1 MRRSRSI
8 VVLFLPLLTLTA
20 CKREERQFRPTPNA
34 SQTLNTVQI
43 SGLNPGANSVSS
55 PPPASEY
62 EESAYYVSQGQTL
75 YNQYNCV
82 GCHANG
88 GGGIG
93 PPLMDNDWIYGSEP
107 GNIFATI
114 MQGRPNGMPSFRNRI
129 PEYQAWEITAYV
141 RSLSGLLP
149 KDVAPSRSD
158 QLHVKPPEQAM
169 PHQTP
174 TGVTGSPE
182 DKK

>member
-62 EESAYYVSQGQTL
+62 E
-75 YNQYNCV
+75 
-82 GCHANG
+82 
-88 GGGIG
+88 I
-93 PPLMDNDWIYGSEP
+93 
-107 GNIFATI
+107 
-114 MQGRPNGMPSFRNRI
+114 
-129 PEYQAWEITAYV
+129 
-141 RSLSGLLP
+141 
-149 KDVAPSRSD
+149 RSD
-158 QLHVKPPEQAM
+158 EPLKRA
-169 PHQTP
+169 
-174 TGVTGSPE
+174 SPSSVP
-182 DKK
+182 